1 MDKRHRRVTVRYFL
15 RLIFFSVIFCLAILQ
30 SGCTGI
36 TTENITTENG
46 LRVDNTGLNFGTVAM
61 ESTSTLKETLTNSQ
75 DGSITISNLTISGP
89 GFDVSGISP
98 GSIIGPGES
107 AVLKVIFS
115 PVAVGSATGV
125 VTLTTNANNG
135 STTIPLHAVGVHS
148 ATVSWNSSAS
158 KVNGY
163 FVYRGTNA
171 GGPYS
176 KLNLAPV
183 PGTVFVDLS
192 VAPGQTYYYVI
203 TALGSDN
210 VESAFSKEA
219 SIFVP

>member
-36 TTENITTENG
+36 TTENGLRNG

-75 DGSITISNLTISGP
+75 DVSITISNLTISGP
-89 GFDVSGISP
+89 GFNVSGISP

-135 STTIPLHAVGVHS
+135 SLTIPLHAVGVHS
-148 ATVSWNSSAS
+148 ATVSWNGSAS

-176 KLNLAPV
+176 KLNLAAI

-192 VAPGQTYYYVI
+192 VTPGQTYYYVI
-203 TALGSDN
+203 TAVGSDN
-210 VESAFSKEA
+210 LESAFSKEA